1 MINET
6 QYSKAM
12 KNNPSLV
19 EQGPQG
25 NWSRAARQV
34 IAAGALLL
42 SMSSAIAQTA
52 VSTLAGSSPAIQSG
66 NVDATGTAARFN
78 ALSSVAVDAAGNIY
92 IADAGN
98 HKIRKVTPAGVV
110 TTLAGSGAQGNA
122 NGNGAAATFN
132 TPSGVATDN
141 TFVYVADT
149 GNHAIR
155 KIEIANLQAVTTLA
169 GSTASPGVF
178 GTTNDTGALAR
189 FWNPSGLAVSGTDL
203 YVADTSNHTIRKVTA
218 AGVVTTFAGTAGTTG
233 SADLVGVL
241 ATFQNPS
248 AIAAEGTT
256 NLYVA
261 DRTNHII
268 RKIVIGTA
276 AVTTLAGT
284 GNGTGG
290 STDSTGAAASFK
302 SPGGLVVSGVN
313 LFVADTGNNI
323 IRQIVHATG
332 VVTTIAGTAGSIG
345 TTDAIGTAARFQ
357 GPTGIGVSTGGT
369 LYIADTNN
377 HTLRTGGAA
386 VAPIVSNPAAATV
399 AVGANPTFTVTTTG
413 NPTPTIQWER
423 QAANT
428 VGFAVIPTSATYTGV
443 GTATLTVTNVTLAM
457 SGDQFR
463 ASVTNGVGAA
473 VVSATPAALTVQLA
487 PVITSAAA
495 ANFSVNAAGTFTV
508 TASGSPTPTF
518 SVLAGTFPPWATLN
532 TTTGVIS
539 GTPTNNTGSPFNFTI
554 RASNTVNP
562 VSDQAFVLTVQN
574 GAVIGTPPASTAV
587 ALGANAQFTV
597 VASGTPATFTY
608 QWYRSAGGT
617 GGFLAMTDVAGVYTG
632 STTATLTVSGTTLAM
647 NADQFRVDVSNGIGA
662 TANSV
667 AATLTVQQAPVIT
680 SLNST
685 IFALN
690 VAGSFS
696 FQATGSP
703 TPTFSVPA
711 GTFPPWATLNA
722 TTGALTG
729 APTNDTGSPF
739 SFTVRATS
747 AGVAAVSDQAFTL
760 SVTPTGASP
769 GFTTQ
774 PASVSASIGD
784 PVVFTVVATGSPA
797 PTYQWQRQ
805 PAAGG
810 GFTNITEGGGY
821 TGVTTATLTI
831 AAATTGMSGD
841 QFQCVA
847 SNTVNTLTSATSNIA
862 TLTVSTGTIITTVA
876 GTVGVIAT
884 VNGTG
889 TAAQFTNPS
898 AIASDSAGN
907 LYVADPTAHVI
918 RKITTAGVVTTFAGT
933 VGAPGSADGAADVA
947 RFNGPSGVAVD
958 GSGNVFVA
966 DTNNHTIRGISASG
980 TVQTLAGTA
989 GSIGSVDGLGAAAR
1003 FNYPFGVAVDSA
1015 GTAYVSDTFN
1025 HLIRRITQNG
1035 TVSTM
1040 GGAVGV
1046 KGSIDGGLTVSRF
1059 NNPTG
1064 IAVDSTGN
1072 VYVADSTNAT
1082 IRKISTGNVTSTYA
1096 GTAGSFGSAN
1106 GAALTVARFNQP
1118 NGVAVDSTGVVYV
1131 ADTFSHTIRRITVA
1145 GDVSTLAGLAGSSGS
1160 VDGTGAAARFN
1171 QPNGIAVDGAANL
1184 YIADSQNRTI
1194 RRSGATTAPTI
1205 TTQPVNVALAPG
1217 GNVTFT
1223 VAASG
1228 SPAPTV
1234 FQWQR
1239 QPAGTT
1245 GFVNITNDATYGG
1258 ATTATL
1264 TVTAITAAMHNDQ
1277 FRAVVTNYITPDG
1290 TSNAATLSTV
1300 IAAPVFTSVAAAQ
1313 FRATE
1318 AGTFTVAA
1326 TGNPAPTF
1334 TATGLPAWLTL
1345 NATTGVLSGTAP
1357 DTTGSPLSLTI
1368 TATNGT
1374 PVSQTFALTVAP
1386 FIVAPIFTS
1395 GASAQF
1401 NATEVGSFTV
1411 TATGAPAP
1419 TFAATGLPAWL
1430 TLNATTGV
1438 LSGTAP
1444 DAAGSPLA
1452 LTITAS
1458 NGLSATQSFALSI
1471 RVKPVFTTAANATFN
1486 ALQAGTFTVAATG
1499 APAPTFTATGLPAWL
1514 TLNATTGV
1522 LSGTAPDSVGSPLA
1536 LTLNANNGL
1545 STTQSFALTIISAPT
1560 ISASPIGGTIARGQT
1575 GNFSVTAAGTGP
1587 FSYQWRKDGA
1597 AISGAT
1603 SSTLVVAGAQSVAAG
1618 SYSVTVT
1625 NSAGSV
1631 TSAAAV
1637 LNVNTPA
1644 FFITQPRSQTA
1655 LAGAAVTFSVEAG
1668 GSPAPT
1674 YQWRLNG
1681 SSLPGAN
1688 SSTLTLFNV
1697 QANNSANYDV
1707 LISNG
1712 VGGGLSSL
1720 ATLNV
1725 VASASAPVITAS
1737 PAPRT
1742 VVVGGSTTLSVSA
1755 SAAPAPTYQW
1765 RKSGVAIS
1773 GATGATLQL
1782 ANLQLSDSVN
1792 YDVVVTNSAGS
1803 ATSSSAAVTVVRR
1816 SFAGTYF
1823 GSFGGSLGNYAI
1835 YLRGDNSGVF
1845 LGYLPGN
1852 STGLRNTEF
1861 SVTDL
1866 GAFQLTQGAVS
1877 MSGTIATD
1885 GSITGLVGGVSGA
1898 ALSGAR
1904 SPDTGLAQSAA
1915 GAYQAA
1921 AANTSSSVYGIV
1933 SASGQA
1939 FVLVQTSTTSDGGQ
1953 SSLDGDNRIT
1963 ITTARQSII
1972 ATIAPDTSGL
1982 TVVVTSGS
1990 TATTFTGASEA
2001 VLATQRL
2008 ANISTRARVGTGDSV
2023 TIAGFVI
2030 SGQES
2035 KPVLIR
2041 AIGPTLRGL
2050 GIATA
2055 LAAPKL
2061 ELYRSGTSTP
2071 IASNTGWSTG
2081 GNLSAIIAATNQAGA
2096 FALGATSADSVI
2108 FATLAPGAYT
2118 AVISSANGTPGVAL
2132 AEVYDLSAPAVGQK
2146 LFNISTRANTGSG
2159 DSTLIAGIVVS
2170 GSVPK
2175 RVLIRGV
2182 GPTLASLGVVGA
2194 LAQPQ
2199 LTVIKDGVTVAAN
2212 SNWSTSPDAAAIAA
2226 VSAQVGAFAL
2236 GATSADAAMIV
2247 SLAPGNYSAQV
2258 SGANGTSGIAIIE
2271 IYELP

>member
-1 MINET
+1 MFNEIES
-6 QYSKAM
+6 SKTM
-12 KNNPSLV
+12 KKNPSLV
-19 EQGPQG
+19 LPGAQG

-34 IAAGALLL
+34 LAAGALLL
-42 SMSSAIAQTA
+42 SLGSAIAQTA
-52 VSTLAGSSPAIQSG
+52 ISTLAGSSPAIAFG
-66 NVDATGTAARFN
+66 NVEGSGTAARFN
-78 ALSSVAVDAAGNIY
+78 ALASVAVDSAGNIY
-92 IADAGN
+92 VADAGN
-98 HKIRKVTPAGVV
+98 NKIRKVTPEGVV
-110 TTLAGSGAQGNA
+110 TTLAGSGAAGNA
-122 NGNGAAATFN
+122 NGNGAAATFSA
-132 TPSGVATDN
+132 PSGVATDN

-155 KIEIANLQAVTTLA
+155 KIQIANPQAVTTLA
-169 GSTASPGVF
+169 GSTASPAVF

-261 DRTNHII
+261 DRNNNII

-284 GNGTGG
+284 ANGTGG

-302 SPGGLVVSGVN
+302 LPGGLVVSGAN
-313 LFVADTGNNI
+313 LFVADTGNNT
-323 IRQIVHATG
+323 IRQITLTGTVG
-332 VVTTIAGTAGSIG
+332 VVTTIAGSAGAIG

-377 HTLRTGGAA
+377 HTLRTGAA
-386 VAPIVSNPAAATV
+386 AAAPTVTNPAAATV

-428 VGFAVIPTSATYTGV
+428 TGFAPISASATYTGV
-443 GTATLTVTNVTLAM
+443 GTATLTVTNATLAM
-457 SGDQFR
+457 TGDQFR

-473 VVSATPAALTVQLA
+473 VVSAIPATLTVQLA
-487 PVITSAAA
+487 PTISSAAA
-495 ANFSVNAAGTFTV
+495 ANFSVNTAGTFTV
-508 TASGSPTPTF
+508 TATGSPAPTF
-518 SVLAGTFPPWATLN
+518 TVPAGTFPSWASLN
-532 TTTGVIS
+532 GTTGVIS
-539 GTPTNNTGSPFNFTI
+539 GTPTNNTGSPFSFTL
-554 RASNTVNP
+554 RASNGVTP

-574 GAVIGTPPASTAV
+574 GAVIGTPPANTAV
-587 ALGANAQFTV
+587 ALGAVAQFGV

-608 QWYRSAGGT
+608 QWYRSAGGV
-617 GGFLAMTDVAGVYTG
+617 GGFLAMTDVAGVYSG
-632 STTATLTVSGTTLAM
+632 STTATLTISSTTLAM
-647 NADQFRVDVSNGIGA
+647 SGDQFRVDVSNGVGV
-662 TANSV
+662 TASSV
-667 AATLTVQQAPVIT
+667 SATLTVQQAPVIT

-690 VAGSFS
+690 VGGSFS

-703 TPTFSVPA
+703 APTFSVIA
-711 GTFPPWATLNA
+711 GTFPSWASLNA

-805 PAAGG
+805 TAAGG
-810 GFTNITEGGGY
+810 GFTNITDGGAYAGA
-821 TGVTTATLTI
+821 TTATLTI
-831 AAATTGMSGD
+831 ANATTGMSGD
-841 QFQCVA
+841 QFQCLA
-847 SNTVNTLTSATSNIA
+847 TNTVNTSTTATSTVA

-884 VNGTG
+884 LNGTG
-889 TAAQFTNPS
+889 TAAQFTNPG

-918 RKITTAGVVTTFAGT
+918 RKITTAGVVTTFAG
-933 VGAPGSADGAADVA
+933 VVNAAGSIDGAADVA
-947 RFNGPSGVAVD
+947 RFNGPSSVAVD
-958 GSGNVFVA
+958 TLGNVYVA

-980 TVQTLAGTA
+980 IVQTLAGTA
-989 GSIGSVDGLGAAAR
+989 GSVGSIDGLGAAAR
-1003 FNYPFGVAVDSA
+1003 FNYPLGVAVDSL
-1015 GTAYVSDTFN
+1015 GTAYVSDTYN
-1025 HLIRRITQNG
+1025 HLIRRISQNG

-1040 GGAVGV
+1040 GGAAGV
-1046 KGSIDGGLTVSRF
+1046 RASADGPLGASRF
-1059 NNPTG
+1059 AFPTG

-1072 VYVADSTNAT
+1072 VYVADSNNAT

-1145 GDVSTLAGLAGSSGS
+1145 GEVTTLAGLAGSSGS
-1160 VDGTGAAARFN
+1160 TDGTGSGARFY
-1171 QPNGIAVDGAANL
+1171 QPNGIAVDAASNL

-1205 TTQPVNVALAPG
+1205 AAQPVNVAVAPG
-1217 GNVTFT
+1217 GSATFT
-1223 VAASG
+1223 VAATG
-1228 SPAPTV
+1228 SPTPTV

-1239 QPAGTT
+1239 QPAATT
-1245 GFVNITNDATYGG
+1245 GFVNITNDATYSG

-1264 TVTAITAAMHNDQ
+1264 TVSAITTAMHTDQ
-1277 FRAVVTNYITPDG
+1277 FRAVVTNFISPEA

-1300 IAAPVFTSVAAAQ
+1300 IAAPVFTSVATAQ

-1326 TGNPAPTF
+1326 TGNPAPTFSATGLPAWLTLNAATGVLSGTAPDTTGSPLAITITATNGTPVTQTFALTVVPFIVPPIFTSGATAQFNATQAATFTVTASGSPAPTF

-1357 DTTGSPLSLTI
+1357 NGS
-1368 TATNGT
+1368 
-1374 PVSQTFALTVAP
+1374 V
-1386 FIVAPIFTS
+1386 
-1395 GASAQF
+1395 
-1401 NATEVGSFTV
+1401 
-1411 TATGAPAP
+1411 
-1419 TFAATGLPAWL
+1419 
-1430 TLNATTGV
+1430 
-1438 LSGTAP
+1438 
-1444 DAAGSPLA
+1444 SPLA
-1452 LTITAS
+1452 LTITA
-1458 NGLSATQSFALSI
+1458 
-1471 RVKPVFTTAANATFN
+1471 
-1486 ALQAGTFTVAATG
+1486 
-1499 APAPTFTATGLPAWL
+1499 
-1514 TLNATTGV
+1514 
-1522 LSGTAPDSVGSPLA
+1522 
-1536 LTLNANNGL
+1536 NNGA
-1545 STTQSFALTIISAPT
+1545 SATQSFALTIISAPT
-1560 ISASPIGGTIARGQT
+1560 IAASPIGGTIARGQN

-1587 FSYQWRKDGA
+1587 FSYQWRKDGV

-1618 SYSVTVT
+1618 GYSVTVT
-1625 NSAGSV
+1625 NLVGSV

-1637 LNVNTPA
+1637 LNVNVPA
-1644 FFITQPRSQTA
+1644 FFVTQPRAQSA
-1655 LAGAAVTFSVEAG
+1655 LAGAAVTFAVEAG
-1668 GSPAPT
+1668 GYPAPS

-1681 SSLPGAN
+1681 IAIAGAI
-1688 SSTLTLFNV
+1688 SSTLTLANV
-1697 QANNSANYDV
+1697 QANNSGNYDV

-1720 ATLNV
+1720 ASLSV
-1725 VASASAPVITAS
+1725 VTSASAPVITAS
-1737 PAPRT
+1737 PAART
-1742 VVVGGSTTLSVSA
+1742 VVLGGSTTLSVSA

-1782 ANLQLSDSVN
+1782 ANLQFADSVN

-1803 ATSSSAAVTVVRR
+1803 ATSSLAAVTVVRR

-1823 GSFGGSLGNYAI
+1823 GSFGGVLGNYSI
-1835 YLRGDNSGVF
+1835 YLRGDNTGVF

-1852 STGLRNTEF
+1852 STGLRNTGF

-1866 GAFQLTQGAVS
+1866 GTFQLTQGAVS
-1877 MSGTIATD
+1877 VSGTIAED
-1885 GSITGLVGGVSGA
+1885 GSITGLVSGVSGA
-1898 ALSGAR
+1898 VLSGTR
-1904 SPDTGLAQSAA
+1904 SPDTGLLQSAA

-1921 AANTSSSVYGIV
+1921 AANTSSAVYGIV

-1939 FVLVQTSTTSDGGQ
+1939 FVLVQTSTTSDGG
-1953 SSLDGDNRIT
+1953 SGSLDGNNRIT
-1963 ITTARQSII
+1963 ITTARQSIV

-1982 TVVVTSGS
+1982 TVVVGSGS
-1990 TATTFTGASEA
+1990 TATTFTGATEA
-2001 VLATQRL
+2001 VLGAQRL

-2041 AIGPTLRGL
+2041 AIGPTLGSL
-2050 GIATA
+2050 GITTA

-2061 ELYRSGTSTP
+2061 ELYRSERNGASTL

-2081 GNLSAIIAATNQAGA
+2081 GNLSAIIAATEKAGA
-2096 FALGATSADSVI
+2096 YALGATSADSVI
-2108 FATLAPGAYT
+2108 FTTLAPGAYT
-2118 AVISSANGTPGVAL
+2118 AVISTANNTPGVAL

-2170 GSVPK
+2170 GTVPK

-2182 GPTLASLGVVGA
+2182 GPTLTALGVQGA
-2194 LAQPQ
+2194 LAQAQ
-2199 LTVIKDGVTVAAN
+2199 LTLINKDGVTVATN
-2212 SNWSTSPDAAAIAA
+2212 SSWSTSPDAAAIAA

-2236 GATSADAAMIV
+2236 GAASADAAMIL
-2247 SLAPGNYSAQV
+2247 SLAPGSYSAQV
-2258 SGANGTSGIAIIE
+2258 VGANGTSGIAIIE

>member
-1 MINET
+1 MFNEIES
-6 QYSKAM
+6 SKTM
-12 KNNPSLV
+12 KKNPSLV
-19 EQGPQG
+19 PPGAQG
-25 NWSRAARQV
+25 NWSRAARHV
-34 IAAGALLL
+34 LAAGALLL
-42 SMSSAIAQTA
+42 SLGSAIAQTA
-52 VSTLAGSSPAIQSG
+52 ISTLAGSSPAIASG
-66 NVDATGTAARFN
+66 NADGTGTAARFK
-78 ALSSVAVDAAGNIY
+78 APAGVAVDAAGNIY
-92 IADAGN
+92 VADTAN
-98 HKIRKVTPAGVV
+98 HNIRKVTPGGVVTLLAGSNAEPGVLGLANGVGSAASFQFPQSVATDGVNVYVADTYNHVIRKIVIASGTV
-110 TTLAGSGAQGNA
+110 TTLAGTMSSFGTATGALGV
-122 NGNGAAATFN
+122 GKFN
-132 TPSGVATDN
+132 NPSGVA
-141 TFVYVADT
+141 VV
-149 GNHAIR
+149 
-155 KIEIANLQAVTTLA
+155 
-169 GSTASPGVF
+169 
-178 GTTNDTGALAR
+178 GA
-189 FWNPSGLAVSGTDL
+189 DL
-203 YVADTSNHTIRKVTA
+203 YVADTSNHAIRKVVIAT
-218 AGVVTTFAGTAGTTG
+218 GVISDFAGTPAPGTNGFADGTG
-233 SADLVGVL
+233 VA
-241 ATFQNPS
+241 ATFKNPG
-248 AIAAEGTT
+248 AIAADGTT
-256 NLYVA
+256 TLYVA
-261 DRTNHII
+261 DTANHTI

-276 AVTTLAGT
+276 AVSTLAGT
-284 GNGTGG
+284 GNGAGG

-302 SPGGLVVSGVN
+302 SPGGLVVSGAN

-332 VVTTIAGTAGSIG
+332 AVTTIAGSAGAIG
-345 TTDAIGTAARFQ
+345 TTDAIGTSARFQ

-377 HTLRTGGAA
+377 HTLRTGAA
-386 VAPIVSNPAAATV
+386 AAAPTVTNPAAATV

-413 NPTPTIQWER
+413 NPTPTIRWER
-423 QAANT
+423 QAVNT
-428 VGFAVIPTSATYTGV
+428 TEFAAISAASATYTGV
-443 GTATLTVTNVTLAM
+443 GTATLTVTNATLAM

-463 ASVTNGVGAA
+463 ALVTNGVGGTSINGIATA
-473 VVSATPAALTVQLA
+473 VVSAIPAALTVQLA
-487 PVITSAAA
+487 PTISSAAA
-495 ANFSVNAAGTFTV
+495 ANFSVNTAGTFTV
-508 TASGSPTPTF
+508 TATGSPAPTF
-518 SVLAGTFPPWATLN
+518 SVLAGSFPSWATLSA
-532 TTTGVIS
+532 GVIS
-539 GTPTNNTGSPFNFTI
+539 GTPTNNTGSPFNFTL
-554 RASNTVNP
+554 RASNGVTP

-574 GAVIGTPPASTAV
+574 GAVIGTPPANTAV
-587 ALGANAQFTV
+587 ALGAVAQFAV

-608 QWYRSAGGT
+608 QWYRSAGGV
-617 GGFLAMTDVAGVYTG
+617 GEFRALPREEIGVISPYSG
-632 STTATLTVSGTTLAM
+632 STTATLTISSTTLAM
-647 NADQFRVDVSNGIGA
+647 SGDQFRVDVSNGVGV
-662 TANSV
+662 TASSV
-667 AATLTVQQAPVIT
+667 SATLTVQQAPVIT

-690 VAGSFS
+690 VAGNFS

-703 TPTFSVPA
+703 APTFSVTA
-711 GTFPPWATLNA
+711 GTFPSWASLNA

-774 PASVSASIGD
+774 PASVSASIGQS
-784 PVVFTVVATGSPA
+784 VVFTVVATGSPA

-805 PAAGG
+805 TAAGG
-810 GFTNITEGGGY
+810 GFTNITDGGAYAGA
-821 TGVTTATLTI
+821 TTATLTI
-831 AAATTGMSGD
+831 ANATTGMSGD
-841 QFQCVA
+841 QFQCLA
-847 SNTVNTLTSATSNIA
+847 TNTVNTSTTATSTVA

-884 VNGTG
+884 LNGTG
-889 TAAQFTNPS
+889 TAAQFTNPG

-918 RKITTAGVVTTFAGT
+918 RKITTAGVVTTFAGA
-933 VGAPGSADGAADVA
+933 VNSAGSADGAADVA
-947 RFNGPSGVAVD
+947 RFNGPSSVAVD
-958 GSGNVFVA
+958 TLGNVYVA

-980 TVQTLAGTA
+980 IVQTLAGTA
-989 GSIGSVDGLGAAAR
+989 GSIGSIDGLGAAAR
-1003 FNYPFGVAVDSA
+1003 FNYPLGVAVDTQ
-1015 GTAYVSDTFN
+1015 GTAYVSDTYN
-1025 HLIRRITQNG
+1025 HLIRRISQNG
-1035 TVSTM
+1035 TVSTT
-1040 GGAVGV
+1040 GGAAGV
-1046 KGSIDGGLTVSRF
+1046 RASADGPLGASRF
-1059 NNPTG
+1059 AFPTG

-1072 VYVADSTNAT
+1072 VYVADSNNAT
-1082 IRKISTGNVTSTYA
+1082 IRKVSTGNVTSTYA

-1145 GDVSTLAGLAGSSGS
+1145 GEVTTLAGLAGSSGS
-1160 VDGTGAAARFN
+1160 TDGTGAGARFY
-1171 QPNGIAVDGAANL
+1171 QPNGIAVDGASNL

-1205 TTQPVNVALAPG
+1205 TTQPVSVAVAPG
-1217 GNVTFT
+1217 GNTTFT
-1223 VAASG
+1223 VAATG
-1228 SPAPTV
+1228 SPTPTV

-1239 QPAGTT
+1239 QPAATT

-1264 TVTAITAAMHNDQ
+1264 TVTAITTAMHTDQ

-1300 IAAPVFTSVAAAQ
+1300 IAAPVFTSVATAQ

-1357 DTTGSPLSLTI
+1357 DTTGSPVAITI

-1374 PVSQTFALTVAP
+1374 PVTQTFALTVVP
-1386 FIVAPIFTS
+1386 FIVPPIFTS
-1395 GASAQF
+1395 GATAQF
-1401 NATEVGSFTV
+1401 NATQAASFTV
-1411 TATGAPAP
+1411 TA
-1419 TFAATGLPAWL
+1419 
-1430 TLNATTGV
+1430 
-1438 LSGTAP
+1438 SG
-1444 DAAGSPLA
+1444 S
-1452 LTITAS
+1452 
-1458 NGLSATQSFALSI
+1458 
-1471 RVKPVFTTAANATFN
+1471 
-1486 ALQAGTFTVAATG
+1486 
-1499 APAPTFTATGLPAWL
+1499 PAPTFTATGLPAWL
-1514 TLNATTGV
+1514 TLNATSGV
-1522 LSGTAPDSVGSPLA
+1522 LSGTAPDGSASPLA
-1536 LTLNANNGL
+1536 LTITANNGV
-1545 STTQSFALTIISAPT
+1545 SATQSFALTILSSPT

-1587 FSYQWRKDGA
+1587 FSYQWRKDGV

-1618 SYSVTVT
+1618 GYSVTVT
-1625 NSAGSV
+1625 NLVGSV

-1637 LNVNTPA
+1637 LNVNAPA
-1644 FFITQPRSQTA
+1644 FFVTQPRAQSA
-1655 LAGAAVTFSVEAG
+1655 LAGSAVTFAVETG
-1668 GSPAPT
+1668 GYPAPS

-1681 SSLPGAN
+1681 IAIAGAI
-1688 SSTLTLFNV
+1688 SSTLTLANV
-1697 QANNSANYDV
+1697 QANNSGNYDV

-1720 ATLNV
+1720 ASLAV

-1737 PAPRT
+1737 PAART

-1782 ANLQLSDSVN
+1782 ANLQFADSVN

-1803 ATSSSAAVTVVRR
+1803 ATSSLTAVTVVRR

-1823 GSFGGSLGNYAI
+1823 GSLGGALGNYAI
-1835 YLRGDNSGVF
+1835 YLRGDNTGVF
-1845 LGYLPGN
+1845 LGYLPGS
-1852 STGLRNTEF
+1852 STGLRNTGF

-1866 GAFQLTQGAVS
+1866 GTFQLTQGAVS
-1877 MSGTIATD
+1877 VSGTIAED
-1885 GSITGLVGGVSGA
+1885 GSITGLVSGVSGA
-1898 ALSGAR
+1898 VLSGTR
-1904 SPDTGLAQSAA
+1904 SPDAGLAQSAA

-1921 AANTSSSVYGIV
+1921 AANTSSAVYGIV

-1939 FVLVQTSTTSDGGQ
+1939 FVLVQTSTTSDGG
-1953 SSLDGDNRIT
+1953 SGSLDGNNRMS
-1963 ITTARQSII
+1963 ITTARQSIV

-1990 TATTFTGASEA
+1990 TVTTFTGASEA
-2001 VLATQRL
+2001 VLGAQRL

-2041 AIGPTLRGL
+2041 AIGPTLSSF

-2061 ELYRSGTSTP
+2061 ELFRSGTSAP

-2081 GNLSAIIAATNQAGA
+2081 GNLSAIIAATEKAGA
-2096 FALGATSADSVI
+2096 YALGATSADSVI
-2108 FATLAPGAYT
+2108 FMTLAPGAYT
-2118 AVISSANGTPGVAL
+2118 AVISTANNTPGVAL

-2170 GSVPK
+2170 GTVPK

-2182 GPTLASLGVVGA
+2182 GPTLTTLGVQGA
-2194 LAQPQ
+2194 LAQAQ
-2199 LTVIKDGVTVAAN
+2199 LTLVKDGVTVATN
-2212 SNWSTSPDAAAIAA
+2212 SSWSTSPDAAAIAA

-2236 GATSADAAMIV
+2236 GAASADAAMIV
-2247 SLAPGNYSAQV
+2247 SLAPGSYSAQV
-2258 SGANGTSGIAIIE
+2258 VGANGTSGIAIIE

>member
-1 MINET
+1 MFNEIES
-6 QYSKAM
+6 SKTM
-12 KNNPSLV
+12 KKNPSLV
-19 EQGPQG
+19 LPGAQG

-34 IAAGALLL
+34 LAAGALLL
-42 SMSSAIAQTA
+42 SLGSAIAQTA
-52 VSTLAGSSPAIQSG
+52 ISTLAGSSPAIAFG
-66 NVDATGTAARFN
+66 NVEGSGTAARFN
-78 ALSSVAVDAAGNIY
+78 ALASVAVDSAGNIY
-92 IADAGN
+92 VADAGN
-98 HKIRKVTPAGVV
+98 NKIRKVTPEGVV
-110 TTLAGSGAQGNA
+110 TTLAGSGAAGNA
-122 NGNGAAATFN
+122 NGNGAAATFSA
-132 TPSGVATDN
+132 PSGVATDN

-155 KIEIANLQAVTTLA
+155 KIQIANPQAVTTLA
-169 GSTASPGVF
+169 GSTASPAVF

-261 DRTNHII
+261 DRNNNII

-284 GNGTGG
+284 ANGTGG

-302 SPGGLVVSGVN
+302 LPGGLVVSGAN
-313 LFVADTGNNI
+313 LFVADTGNNT
-323 IRQIVHATG
+323 IRQITLSGTVG
-332 VVTTIAGTAGSIG
+332 VVTTIAGTAGQGVNADGIG
-345 TTDAIGTAARFQ
+345 AAARFQ

-377 HTLRTGGAA
+377 HTLRTGAA
-386 VAPIVSNPAAATV
+386 AAAPTVTNPAAATV

-428 VGFAVIPTSATYTGV
+428 TGFAPISASATYTGV
-443 GTATLTVTNVTLAM
+443 GTATLTVTNATLAM
-457 SGDQFR
+457 TGDQFR

-473 VVSATPAALTVQLA
+473 VVSAIPATLTVQLA
-487 PVITSAAA
+487 PTISSAAA
-495 ANFSVNAAGTFTV
+495 ANFSVNTAGTFTV
-508 TASGSPTPTF
+508 TATGSPAPTF
-518 SVLAGTFPPWATLN
+518 TVPAGTFPSWASLN
-532 TTTGVIS
+532 GTTGVIS
-539 GTPTNNTGSPFNFTI
+539 GTPTNNTGSPFSFTL
-554 RASNTVNP
+554 RASNGVTP

-574 GAVIGTPPASTAV
+574 GAVIGTPPANTAV
-587 ALGANAQFTV
+587 ALGAVAQFGV

-608 QWYRSAGGT
+608 QWYRSAGGV
-617 GGFLAMTDVAGVYTG
+617 GGFLAMTDVAGVYSG
-632 STTATLTVSGTTLAM
+632 STTATLTISSTTLAM
-647 NADQFRVDVSNGIGA
+647 SGDQFRVDVSNGVGV
-662 TANSV
+662 TASSV
-667 AATLTVQQAPVIT
+667 SATLTVQQAPVIT

-690 VAGSFS
+690 VGGSFS

-703 TPTFSVPA
+703 APTFSVIA
-711 GTFPPWATLNA
+711 GTFPSWASLNA

-805 PAAGG
+805 TAAGG
-810 GFTNITEGGGY
+810 GFTNITDGGAYAGA
-821 TGVTTATLTI
+821 TTATLTI
-831 AAATTGMSGD
+831 ANATTGMSGD
-841 QFQCVA
+841 QFQCLA
-847 SNTVNTLTSATSNIA
+847 TNTVNTSTTATSTVA

-884 VNGTG
+884 LNGTG
-889 TAAQFTNPS
+889 TAAQFTNPG

-918 RKITTAGVVTTFAGT
+918 RKITTAGVVTTFAG
-933 VGAPGSADGAADVA
+933 VVNAAGSIDGAADVA
-947 RFNGPSGVAVD
+947 RFNGPSSVAVD
-958 GSGNVFVA
+958 TLGNVYVA

-980 TVQTLAGTA
+980 IVQTLAGTA
-989 GSIGSVDGLGAAAR
+989 GSVGSIDGLGAAAR
-1003 FNYPFGVAVDSA
+1003 FNYPLGVAVDSL
-1015 GTAYVSDTFN
+1015 GTAYVSDTYN
-1025 HLIRRITQNG
+1025 HLIRRISQNG

-1040 GGAVGV
+1040 GGAAGV
-1046 KGSIDGGLTVSRF
+1046 RASADGPLGASRF
-1059 NNPTG
+1059 AFPTG

-1072 VYVADSTNAT
+1072 VYVADSNNAT

-1145 GDVSTLAGLAGSSGS
+1145 GEVTTLAGLAGSSGS
-1160 VDGTGAAARFN
+1160 TDGTGSGARFY
-1171 QPNGIAVDGAANL
+1171 QPNGIAVDAASNL

-1205 TTQPVNVALAPG
+1205 AAQPVNVAVAPG
-1217 GNVTFT
+1217 GSATFT
-1223 VAASG
+1223 VAATG
-1228 SPAPTV
+1228 SPTPTV

-1239 QPAGTT
+1239 QPAATT
-1245 GFVNITNDATYGG
+1245 GFVNITNDATYSG

-1264 TVTAITAAMHNDQ
+1264 TVSAITTAMHTDQ
-1277 FRAVVTNYITPDG
+1277 FRAVVTNFISPEA

-1300 IAAPVFTSVAAAQ
+1300 IAAPVFTSVATAQ

-1326 TGNPAPTF
+1326 TGNPAPTFSATGLPAWLTLNAATGVLSGTAPDTTGSPLAITITATNGTPVTQTFALTVVPFIVPPIFTSGATAQFNATQAATFTVTASGSPAPTF

-1357 DTTGSPLSLTI
+1357 NGS
-1368 TATNGT
+1368 
-1374 PVSQTFALTVAP
+1374 V
-1386 FIVAPIFTS
+1386 
-1395 GASAQF
+1395 
-1401 NATEVGSFTV
+1401 
-1411 TATGAPAP
+1411 
-1419 TFAATGLPAWL
+1419 
-1430 TLNATTGV
+1430 
-1438 LSGTAP
+1438 
-1444 DAAGSPLA
+1444 SPLA
-1452 LTITAS
+1452 LTITA
-1458 NGLSATQSFALSI
+1458 
-1471 RVKPVFTTAANATFN
+1471 
-1486 ALQAGTFTVAATG
+1486 
-1499 APAPTFTATGLPAWL
+1499 
-1514 TLNATTGV
+1514 
-1522 LSGTAPDSVGSPLA
+1522 
-1536 LTLNANNGL
+1536 NNGA
-1545 STTQSFALTIISAPT
+1545 SATQSFALTIISAPT
-1560 ISASPIGGTIARGQT
+1560 IAASPIGGTIARGQN

-1587 FSYQWRKDGA
+1587 FSYQWRKDGV

-1618 SYSVTVT
+1618 GYSVTVT
-1625 NSAGSV
+1625 NLVGSV

-1637 LNVNTPA
+1637 LNVNVPA
-1644 FFITQPRSQTA
+1644 FFVTQPRAQSA
-1655 LAGAAVTFSVEAG
+1655 LAGAAVTFAVEAG
-1668 GSPAPT
+1668 GYPAPS

-1681 SSLPGAN
+1681 IAIAGAI
-1688 SSTLTLFNV
+1688 SSTLTLANV
-1697 QANNSANYDV
+1697 QANNSGNYDV

-1720 ATLNV
+1720 ASLSV
-1725 VASASAPVITAS
+1725 VTSASAPVITAS
-1737 PAPRT
+1737 PAART
-1742 VVVGGSTTLSVSA
+1742 VVLGGSTTLSVSA

-1782 ANLQLSDSVN
+1782 ANLQFADSVN

-1803 ATSSSAAVTVVRR
+1803 ATSSLAAVTVVRR

-1823 GSFGGSLGNYAI
+1823 GSFGGVLGNYSI
-1835 YLRGDNSGVF
+1835 YLRGDNTGVF

-1852 STGLRNTEF
+1852 STGLRNTGF

-1866 GAFQLTQGAVS
+1866 GTFQLTQGAVS
-1877 MSGTIATD
+1877 VSGTIAED
-1885 GSITGLVGGVSGA
+1885 GSITGLVSGVSGA
-1898 ALSGAR
+1898 VLSGTR
-1904 SPDTGLAQSAA
+1904 SPDTGLLQSAA

-1921 AANTSSSVYGIV
+1921 AANTSSAVYGIV

-1939 FVLVQTSTTSDGGQ
+1939 FVLVQTSTTSDGG
-1953 SSLDGDNRIT
+1953 SGSLDGNNRIT
-1963 ITTARQSII
+1963 ITTARQSIV

-1982 TVVVTSGS
+1982 TVVVGSGS
-1990 TATTFTGASEA
+1990 TATTFTGATEA
-2001 VLATQRL
+2001 VLGAQRL

-2041 AIGPTLRGL
+2041 AIGPTLGSL
-2050 GIATA
+2050 GITTA

-2061 ELYRSGTSTP
+2061 ELYRSERNGASTL

-2081 GNLSAIIAATNQAGA
+2081 GNLSAIIAATEKAGA
-2096 FALGATSADSVI
+2096 YALGATSADSVI
-2108 FATLAPGAYT
+2108 FTTLAPGAYT
-2118 AVISSANGTPGVAL
+2118 AVISTANNTPGVAL

-2170 GSVPK
+2170 GTVPK

-2182 GPTLASLGVVGA
+2182 GPTLTALGVQGA
-2194 LAQPQ
+2194 LAQAQ
-2199 LTVIKDGVTVAAN
+2199 LTLINKDGVTVATN
-2212 SNWSTSPDAAAIAA
+2212 SSWSTSPDAAAIAA

-2236 GATSADAAMIV
+2236 GAASADAAMIL
-2247 SLAPGNYSAQV
+2247 SLAPGSYSAQV
-2258 SGANGTSGIAIIE
+2258 VGANGTSGIAIIE

>member
-1 MINET
+1 VINEIES
-6 QYSKAM
+6 SKTM
-12 KNNPSLV
+12 KKNPSLV
-19 EQGPQG
+19 QLGVQG

-42 SMSSAIAQTA
+42 SLGPAIAQTA
-52 VSTLAGSSPAIQSG
+52 ISTLAGSSPAIASG
-66 NVDATGTAARFN
+66 NVNATGTAARFN
-78 ALSSVAVDAAGNIY
+78 ALASVAVDSTGNIY
-92 IADAGN
+92 VADAN
-98 HKIRKVTPAGVV
+98 
-110 TTLAGSGAQGNA
+110 
-122 NGNGAAATFN
+122 
-132 TPSGVATDN
+132 
-141 TFVYVADT
+141 
-149 GNHAIR
+149 
-155 KIEIANLQAVTTLA
+155 
-169 GSTASPGVF
+169 
-178 GTTNDTGALAR
+178 
-189 FWNPSGLAVSGTDL
+189 
-203 YVADTSNHTIRKVTA
+203 NHTIRKVTA
-218 AGVVTTFAGTAGTTG
+218 AGVVTTLAGSGVAGAANGTGAAASFRFPQGVATDGTNVYVADTYNHAIRQIVISTGAVTTLAGTVGTSGLANGTGVAATFNNPLGLAVSGLDLYVVDTGNHSIRKIVISSGVVTTFAGTAGTNG
-233 SADLVGVL
+233 FADGTGVL
-241 ATFQNPS
+241 ATFKNPG

-261 DRTNHII
+261 DTANHTI

-276 AVTTLAGT
+276 VVTTLAGT
-284 GNGTGG
+284 GNGSGG

-302 SPGGLVVSGVN
+302 LPGGLVVSGAN
-313 LFVADTGNNI
+313 LFVADTGNNTL
-323 IRQIVHATG
+323 RQIVLGTG
-332 VVTTIAGTAGSIG
+332 VVTTIAGSAGAIG
-345 TTDAIGTAARFQ
+345 TTDAIGTSARFQ

-377 HTLRTGGAA
+377 HTLRTGAA
-386 VAPIVSNPAAATV
+386 AAAPTVTNPAAATV

-428 VGFAVIPTSATYTGV
+428 TGFAAISASATYTGV
-443 GTATLTVTNVTLAM
+443 GTATLTVTNATLAM

-473 VVSATPAALTVQLA
+473 VVSAIPATLTVQLA
-487 PVITSAAA
+487 PTISSAAV
-495 ANFSVNAAGTFTV
+495 ANFSVNTAGTFTV
-508 TASGSPTPTF
+508 TATGSPAPTF
-518 SVLAGTFPPWATLN
+518 TVPAGTFPSWASLN
-532 TTTGVIS
+532 GTTGVIS
-539 GTPTNNTGSPFNFTI
+539 GTPTNNTGSPFSFTL
-554 RASNTVNP
+554 RASNGVTP

-574 GAVIGTPPASTAV
+574 GAVIGTPPANTAV
-587 ALGANAQFTV
+587 ALGAVATFGV

-608 QWYRSAGGT
+608 QWYRSAGGV
-617 GGFLAMTDVAGVYTG
+617 GGFLAMTDVAGVYSG
-632 STTATLTVSGTTLAM
+632 STTATLTISNTTLAM
-647 NADQFRVDVSNGIGA
+647 SGDQFRVDVSNGVGV
-662 TANSV
+662 TASSV
-667 AATLTVQQAPVIT
+667 GATLTVQQAPVIT

-690 VAGSFS
+690 VGGSFS

-703 TPTFSVPA
+703 APTFSVTA
-711 GTFPPWATLNA
+711 GTFPSWASLNA

-747 AGVAAVSDQAFTL
+747 AGVATVSDQAFTL

-805 PAAGG
+805 TSAGG
-810 GFTNITEGGGY
+810 GFTNITDGGAY
-821 TGVTTATLTI
+821 TGATTATLTI
-831 AAATTGMSGD
+831 ANATTGMSGD
-841 QFQCVA
+841 QFQCLA
-847 SNTVNTLTSATSNIA
+847 TNTVNTSTTATSTVA

-884 VNGTG
+884 LNGTG
-889 TAAQFTNPS
+889 TAAQFTNPG

-907 LYVADPTAHVI
+907 LYIADPTAHVI
-918 RKITTAGVVTTFAGT
+918 RKITTAGVVTTFAG
-933 VGAPGSADGAADVA
+933 VVNSAGSADGAADVA
-947 RFNGPSGVAVD
+947 RFNGPSSVAVD
-958 GSGNVFVA
+958 TLGNVYVA

-980 TVQTLAGTA
+980 IVQTLAGTA
-989 GSIGSVDGLGAAAR
+989 GSIGSIDGLGAAAR
-1003 FNYPFGVAVDSA
+1003 FNYPLGVAVDTT
-1015 GTAYVSDTFN
+1015 GTAYVSDTYN
-1025 HLIRRITQNG
+1025 HLIRRISQNG
-1035 TVSTM
+1035 TVSTT
-1040 GGAVGV
+1040 GGAAGV
-1046 KGSIDGGLTVSRF
+1046 RANADGPLGASRF
-1059 NNPTG
+1059 AFPTG

-1072 VYVADSTNAT
+1072 VYVADSNNAT

-1145 GDVSTLAGLAGSSGS
+1145 GEVTTLAGLAGSSGS
-1160 VDGTGAAARFN
+1160 TDGTGSGARFY
-1171 QPNGIAVDGAANL
+1171 QPNGIAVDGASNL

-1205 TTQPVNVALAPG
+1205 TTQPVSVAVAPG
-1217 GNVTFT
+1217 GSTTFT
-1223 VAASG
+1223 VAATG
-1228 SPAPTV
+1228 SPTPTV

-1264 TVTAITAAMHNDQ
+1264 TVTAITTAMHTDQ

-1300 IAAPVFTSVAAAQ
+1300 IAAPVFTSLATAQ

-1334 TATGLPAWLTL
+1334 TATGLPVWLTL

-1357 DTTGSPLSLTI
+1357 DTTGSPVAITI

-1374 PVSQTFALTVAP
+1374 PVTQTFALTVVP
-1386 FIVAPIFTS
+1386 FIFPPIFTS
-1395 GASAQF
+1395 GATAQF
-1401 NATEVGSFTV
+1401 NATQ
-1411 TATGAPAP
+1411 
-1419 TFAATGLPAWL
+1419 AA
-1430 TLNATTGV
+1430 
-1438 LSGTAP
+1438 
-1444 DAAGSPLA
+1444 
-1452 LTITAS
+1452 
-1458 NGLSATQSFALSI
+1458 
-1471 RVKPVFTTAANATFN
+1471 
-1486 ALQAGTFTVAATG
+1486 TFTVAASG
-1499 APAPTFTATGLPAWL
+1499 SPAPTFTATGLPAWL
-1514 TLNATTGV
+1514 TLNATSGV
-1522 LSGTAPDSVGSPLA
+1522 LSGTAPDGSASPLA
-1536 LTLNANNGL
+1536 LTLTASNGV
-1545 STTQSFALTIISAPT
+1545 STTQSFALTIISSPT

-1587 FSYQWRKDGA
+1587 FSYQWRKDGV

-1618 SYSVTVT
+1618 GYSVTVT
-1625 NSAGSV
+1625 NLVGSV

-1637 LNVNTPA
+1637 LNVNAPA
-1644 FFITQPRSQTA
+1644 FFVTQPRAQSA
-1655 LAGAAVTFSVEAG
+1655 LAGSAVTFAVETG
-1668 GSPAPT
+1668 GYPAPS

-1681 SSLPGAN
+1681 IAIAGAI
-1688 SSTLTLFNV
+1688 SSTLTLANV
-1697 QANNSANYDV
+1697 QANNSGNYDV

-1720 ATLNV
+1720 ASLAV

-1737 PAPRT
+1737 PAART

-1782 ANLQLSDSVN
+1782 ANLQFADSVN

-1803 ATSSSAAVTVVRR
+1803 ATSSLTAVTVVRR

-1823 GSFGGSLGNYAI
+1823 GSLGGALGNYAI
-1835 YLRGDNSGVF
+1835 YLRGDNTGVF
-1845 LGYLPGN
+1845 LGYLPGS
-1852 STGLRNTEF
+1852 STGLRNTGF

-1866 GAFQLTQGAVS
+1866 GTFQLTQGAVS
-1877 MSGTIATD
+1877 VSGTIAED
-1885 GSITGLVGGVSGA
+1885 GSITGLVSGVSGA
-1898 ALSGAR
+1898 VLSGTR
-1904 SPDTGLAQSAA
+1904 SPDAGLAQSAA

-1921 AANTSSSVYGIV
+1921 AANTSSAVYGIV

-1939 FVLVQTSTTSDGGQ
+1939 FVLVQTSTTSDGG
-1953 SSLDGDNRIT
+1953 SGSLDGNNRMS
-1963 ITTARQSII
+1963 ITTARQSIV

-2001 VLATQRL
+2001 VLGAQRL

-2041 AIGPTLRGL
+2041 AIGPTLSSF

-2061 ELYRSGTSTP
+2061 ELFRSGTSAP

-2081 GNLSAIIAATNQAGA
+2081 GNLSAIIAATEKAGA
-2096 FALGATSADSVI
+2096 YALGANSADSVI
-2108 FATLAPGAYT
+2108 FMTLAPGAYT
-2118 AVISSANGTPGVAL
+2118 AVISTANNTPGVAL

-2170 GSVPK
+2170 GTVPK

-2182 GPTLASLGVVGA
+2182 GPTLTTLGVQGA
-2194 LAQPQ
+2194 LAQAQ
-2199 LTVIKDGVTVAAN
+2199 LTLINKDGVTVATN
-2212 SNWSTSPDAAAIAA
+2212 SSWSTSPDAAAIAA

-2236 GATSADAAMIV
+2236 GAASADGAMIV
-2247 SLAPGNYSAQV
+2247 SLAPGSYSAQV
-2258 SGANGTSGIAIIE
+2258 VGANGTSGIAIIE

>member
-1 MINET
+1 MFNEIES
-6 QYSKAM
+6 SKTM
-12 KNNPSLV
+12 KKNPSLV
-19 EQGPQG
+19 LPGAQG
-25 NWSRAARQV
+25 NWSRAARHV
-34 IAAGALLL
+34 LAAGALLL
-42 SMSSAIAQTA
+42 SLGSAIAQTA
-52 VSTLAGSSPAIQSG
+52 VSTLAGSSPAIASG
-66 NVDATGTAARFN
+66 NVEGSGTAARFN
-78 ALSSVAVDAAGNIY
+78 ALASVAVDSAGNIY
-92 IADAGN
+92 VADASN
-98 HKIRKVTPAGVV
+98 HTIRKVTAAGVV
-110 TTLAGSGAQGNA
+110 STLAGSGVAGSA
-122 NGNGAAATFN
+122 NGTGAAASFRF
-132 TPSGVATDN
+132 PQGVATDGTN
-141 TFVYVADT
+141 VYVADT
-149 GNHAIR
+149 YNHAIR
-155 KIEIANLQAVTTLA
+155 QIVISNGAVTTLA
-169 GSTASPGVF
+169 GTVGTSGLANGTGVAATFSSP
-178 GTTNDTGALAR
+178 L
-189 FWNPSGLAVSGTDL
+189 GLAVSGTDL
-203 YVADTSNHTIRKVTA
+203 YVADTGNHSIRKIVIGSGA
-218 AGVVTTFAGTAGTTG
+218 VTTFAGTAGTNGFADGTG
-233 SADLVGVL
+233 VA
-241 ATFQNPS
+241 ATFKNPG

-261 DRTNHII
+261 DTANHTI
-268 RKIVIGTA
+268 RKIVIAGGGV
-276 AVTTLAGT
+276 VTTLAGT
-284 GNGTGG
+284 GNGAGG

-302 SPGGLVVSGVN
+302 LPGGLVVSGAN
-313 LFVADTGNNI
+313 LFVADTGNNTL
-323 IRQIVHATG
+323 RQIVLATG
-332 VVTTIAGTAGSIG
+332 VVTTIAGSAGAIG
-345 TTDAIGTAARFQ
+345 TTDAIGTSARFQ

-377 HTLRTGGAA
+377 HTLRTGAA
-386 VAPIVSNPAAATV
+386 AAAPTVTNPAAASV

-428 VGFAVIPTSATYTGV
+428 TGFAAISASATYTGV
-443 GTATLTVTNVTLAM
+443 GTATLTVTNATLAM
-457 SGDQFR
+457 TGDQFR

-473 VVSATPAALTVQLA
+473 VVSAIPAALTVQLA
-487 PVITSAAA
+487 PTISSAAT
-495 ANFSVNAAGTFTV
+495 ANFSVNTAGTFTV
-508 TASGSPTPTF
+508 TATGSPAPTF
-518 SVLAGTFPPWATLN
+518 TVPAGTFPSWASLTA
-532 TTTGVIS
+532 TTGVIS
-539 GTPTNNTGSPFNFTI
+539 GTPTNNTGSPFSFTL
-554 RASNTVNP
+554 RASNGVTP

-574 GAVIGTPPASTAV
+574 GAVIGTPPANTAV
-587 ALGANAQFTV
+587 ALGAVAQFGV

-608 QWYRSAGGT
+608 QWYRSAGGV
-617 GGFLAMTDVAGVYTG
+617 GGFLAMTDVAGVYSG
-632 STTATLTVSGTTLAM
+632 STTATLTISSTTLAM
-647 NADQFRVDVSNGIGA
+647 SGDQFRVDVSNGVGV
-662 TANSV
+662 TASSV
-667 AATLTVQQAPVIT
+667 SATLTVQQAPVIT

-690 VAGSFS
+690 VAGNFS

-703 TPTFSVPA
+703 APTFSVTA
-711 GTFPPWATLNA
+711 GTFPSWASLNA

-805 PAAGG
+805 TAAGG
-810 GFTNITEGGGY
+810 GFTNITDGGAYAGA
-821 TGVTTATLTI
+821 TTATLTI
-831 AAATTGMSGD
+831 ANATTGMSGD
-841 QFQCVA
+841 QFQCLA
-847 SNTVNTLTSATSNIA
+847 TNTVNTSTTATSTVA

-884 VNGTG
+884 LNGTG
-889 TAAQFTNPS
+889 TAAQFTNPG

-918 RKITTAGVVTTFAGT
+918 RKITTAGVVTTFAGA
-933 VGAPGSADGAADVA
+933 VNSAGSADGAADVA
-947 RFNGPSGVAVD
+947 RFNGPSSVAVD
-958 GSGNVFVA
+958 TLGNVYVA

-980 TVQTLAGTA
+980 IVQTLAGTA
-989 GSIGSVDGLGAAAR
+989 GSIGSIDGLGAAAR
-1003 FNYPFGVAVDSA
+1003 FNYPLGVAVDTQ
-1015 GTAYVSDTFN
+1015 GTAYVSDTYN
-1025 HLIRRITQNG
+1025 HLIRRISQNG
-1035 TVSTM
+1035 TVSTT
-1040 GGAVGV
+1040 GGAAGV
-1046 KGSIDGGLTVSRF
+1046 RASADGPLGASRF
-1059 NNPTG
+1059 AFPTG

-1072 VYVADSTNAT
+1072 VYVADSNNAT
-1082 IRKISTGNVTSTYA
+1082 IRKVSTGNVTSTYA

-1145 GDVSTLAGLAGSSGS
+1145 GEVTTLAGLAGSSGS
-1160 VDGTGAAARFN
+1160 TDGTGSGARFY
-1171 QPNGIAVDGAANL
+1171 QPNGIAVDGASNL

-1205 TTQPVNVALAPG
+1205 TTQPVSVAVAPG
-1217 GNVTFT
+1217 GNTTFT
-1223 VAASG
+1223 VAATG
-1228 SPAPTV
+1228 SPTPTV

-1239 QPAGTT
+1239 QPAATT
-1245 GFVNITNDATYGG
+1245 GFVNITNDATYSG

-1264 TVTAITAAMHNDQ
+1264 TVTAITTAMHTDQ
-1277 FRAVVTNYITPDG
+1277 FRAVVTTYITPDG

-1300 IAAPVFTSVAAAQ
+1300 IAAPVFTSVATAQ

-1357 DTTGSPLSLTI
+1357 DTTGSPVAITI

-1374 PVSQTFALTVAP
+1374 PVTQTFALTVVP
-1386 FIVAPIFTS
+1386 FIVPPIFTS
-1395 GASAQF
+1395 GATAQF
-1401 NATEVGSFTV
+1401 NATQAASFTV
-1411 TATGAPAP
+1411 TA
-1419 TFAATGLPAWL
+1419 
-1430 TLNATTGV
+1430 
-1438 LSGTAP
+1438 SG
-1444 DAAGSPLA
+1444 S
-1452 LTITAS
+1452 
-1458 NGLSATQSFALSI
+1458 
-1471 RVKPVFTTAANATFN
+1471 
-1486 ALQAGTFTVAATG
+1486 
-1499 APAPTFTATGLPAWL
+1499 PAPTFTATGLPAWL
-1514 TLNATTGV
+1514 TLNATSGV
-1522 LSGTAPDSVGSPLA
+1522 LSGTAPDGSASPLA
-1536 LTLNANNGL
+1536 LTITASNGV
-1545 STTQSFALTIISAPT
+1545 SATQSFALTIISSPT

-1587 FSYQWRKDGA
+1587 FSYQWRKDGV

-1618 SYSVTVT
+1618 GYSVTVT
-1625 NSAGSV
+1625 NLVGSV
-1631 TSAAAV
+1631 TSSAAV
-1637 LNVNTPA
+1637 LNVNSPA
-1644 FFITQPRSQTA
+1644 FFVTQPRAHSA
-1655 LAGAAVTFSVEAG
+1655 LAGSAVTFAVETG
-1668 GSPAPT
+1668 GYPAPS

-1681 SSLPGAN
+1681 IAIAGAI
-1688 SSTLTLFNV
+1688 SSTLTLANV
-1697 QANNSANYDV
+1697 QANNSGNYDV

-1720 ATLNV
+1720 ASLAV

-1737 PAPRT
+1737 PAART

-1782 ANLQLSDSVN
+1782 ANLQFADSVN

-1803 ATSSSAAVTVVRR
+1803 ATSSLTAVTVVRR

-1823 GSFGGSLGNYAI
+1823 GSLGGALGNYAI
-1835 YLRGDNSGVF
+1835 YLRGDNTGVF
-1845 LGYLPGN
+1845 LGYLPGS
-1852 STGLRNTEF
+1852 STGLRNTGF

-1866 GAFQLTQGAVS
+1866 GTFQLTQGAVS
-1877 MSGTIATD
+1877 VSGTIAED
-1885 GSITGLVGGVSGA
+1885 GSITGLVSGVSGA
-1898 ALSGAR
+1898 VLSGTR
-1904 SPDTGLAQSAA
+1904 SPDAGLAQSAA

-1921 AANTSSSVYGIV
+1921 AANTSSAVYGIV

-1939 FVLVQTSTTSDGGQ
+1939 FVLVQTSTTSDGG
-1953 SSLDGDNRIT
+1953 SGSLDGNNRIT
-1963 ITTARQSII
+1963 ITTARQSIV

-1982 TVVVTSGS
+1982 TVVVGSGS
-1990 TATTFTGASEA
+1990 AATTFTGASEA
-2001 VLATQRL
+2001 VLGAQRL

-2041 AIGPTLRGL
+2041 AIGPTLSSL
-2050 GIATA
+2050 GITTA

-2061 ELYRSGTSTP
+2061 ELYRSERNGASTL

-2081 GNLSAIIAATNQAGA
+2081 GNLSAIIAATEKAGA
-2096 FALGATSADSVI
+2096 YALGATSADSVI
-2108 FATLAPGAYT
+2108 FTTLAPGAYT
-2118 AVISSANGTPGVAL
+2118 AVISTANNTPGVAL

-2170 GSVPK
+2170 GTVPK

-2182 GPTLASLGVVGA
+2182 GPTLTALGVQGA
-2194 LAQPQ
+2194 LAQAQ
-2199 LTVIKDGVTVAAN
+2199 LTLINKDGVTVATN
-2212 SNWSTSPDAAAIAA
+2212 SSWSTSPDAAAIAA

-2236 GATSADAAMIV
+2236 GAASADAAMIL
-2247 SLAPGNYSAQV
+2247 SLAPGSYSAQV
-2258 SGANGTSGIAIIE
+2258 VGANGTSGIAIIE

>member
-1 MINET
+1 MFNEIES
-6 QYSKAM
+6 SKTM
-12 KNNPSLV
+12 KKNPSLV
-19 EQGPQG
+19 LPGAQG

-34 IAAGALLL
+34 LAAGALLL
-42 SMSSAIAQTA
+42 SLGSAIAQTA
-52 VSTLAGSSPAIQSG
+52 ISTLAGSSPAIAFG
-66 NVDATGTAARFN
+66 NVEGSGTAARFN
-78 ALSSVAVDAAGNIY
+78 ALASVAVDSAGNIY
-92 IADAGN
+92 VADAGN
-98 HKIRKVTPAGVV
+98 NKIRKVTPEGVV
-110 TTLAGSGAQGNA
+110 TTLAGSGAAGNA
-122 NGNGAAATFN
+122 NGNGAAATFSA
-132 TPSGVATDN
+132 PSGVATDN

-155 KIEIANLQAVTTLA
+155 KIQIANPQAVTTLA
-169 GSTASPGVF
+169 GSTASPAVF

-261 DRTNHII
+261 DRNNNII

-284 GNGTGG
+284 ANGTGG

-302 SPGGLVVSGVN
+302 LPGGLVVSGAN
-313 LFVADTGNNI
+313 LFVADTGNNT
-323 IRQIVHATG
+323 IRQITLSGTVG
-332 VVTTIAGTAGSIG
+332 VVTTIAGTAGQGVNADGIG
-345 TTDAIGTAARFQ
+345 AAARFQ

-377 HTLRTGGAA
+377 HTLRTGAA
-386 VAPIVSNPAAATV
+386 AAAPTVTNPAAATV

-428 VGFAVIPTSATYTGV
+428 TGFAPISASATYTGV
-443 GTATLTVTNVTLAM
+443 GTATLTVTNATLAM
-457 SGDQFR
+457 TGDQFR

-473 VVSATPAALTVQLA
+473 VVSAIPATLTVQLA
-487 PVITSAAA
+487 PTISSAAA
-495 ANFSVNAAGTFTV
+495 ANFSVNTAGTFTV
-508 TASGSPTPTF
+508 TATGSPAPTF
-518 SVLAGTFPPWATLN
+518 TVPAGTFPSWASLN
-532 TTTGVIS
+532 GTTGVIS
-539 GTPTNNTGSPFNFTI
+539 GTPTNNTGSPFSFTL
-554 RASNTVNP
+554 RASNGVTP

-574 GAVIGTPPASTAV
+574 GAVIGTPPANTAV
-587 ALGANAQFTV
+587 ALGAVAQFGV

-608 QWYRSAGGT
+608 QWYRSAGGV
-617 GGFLAMTDVAGVYTG
+617 GGFLAMTDVAGVYSG
-632 STTATLTVSGTTLAM
+632 STTATLTISSTTLAM
-647 NADQFRVDVSNGIGA
+647 TGDQFRVDVSNGVGV
-662 TANSV
+662 TASSV
-667 AATLTVQQAPVIT
+667 SATLTVQQAPVIT

-690 VAGSFS
+690 VGGSFS

-703 TPTFSVPA
+703 APTFSVIA
-711 GTFPPWATLNA
+711 GTFPSWASLNA

-747 AGVAAVSDQAFTL
+747 AGVATVSDQAFTL

-805 PAAGG
+805 TAAGG
-810 GFTNITEGGGY
+810 GFTNITDGGAYAGA
-821 TGVTTATLTI
+821 TTATLTI
-831 AAATTGMSGD
+831 ANATTGMSGD
-841 QFQCVA
+841 QFQCLA
-847 SNTVNTLTSATSNIA
+847 TNTVNTSTTATSTVA

-884 VNGTG
+884 LNGTG
-889 TAAQFTNPS
+889 TAAQFTNPG

-918 RKITTAGVVTTFAGT
+918 RKITTAGVVTTFAG
-933 VGAPGSADGAADVA
+933 VVNAAGSIDGAADVA
-947 RFNGPSGVAVD
+947 RFNGPSSVAVD
-958 GSGNVFVA
+958 TLGNVYVA

-980 TVQTLAGTA
+980 IVQTLAGTA
-989 GSIGSVDGLGAAAR
+989 GSVGSIDGLGAAAR
-1003 FNYPFGVAVDSA
+1003 FNYPLGVAVDSL
-1015 GTAYVSDTFN
+1015 GTAYVSDTYN
-1025 HLIRRITQNG
+1025 HLIRRISQNG

-1040 GGAVGV
+1040 GGAAGV
-1046 KGSIDGGLTVSRF
+1046 RASADGPLGASRF
-1059 NNPTG
+1059 AFPTG

-1072 VYVADSTNAT
+1072 VYVADSNNAT

-1145 GDVSTLAGLAGSSGS
+1145 GEVTTLAGLAGSSGS
-1160 VDGTGAAARFN
+1160 TDGTGSGARFY
-1171 QPNGIAVDGAANL
+1171 QPNGIAVDAASNL

-1205 TTQPVNVALAPG
+1205 AAQPVNVAVAPG
-1217 GNVTFT
+1217 GSATFT
-1223 VAASG
+1223 VAATG
-1228 SPAPTV
+1228 SPTPTV

-1239 QPAGTT
+1239 QPAATT
-1245 GFVNITNDATYGG
+1245 GFVNITNDATYSG

-1264 TVTAITAAMHNDQ
+1264 TVSAITTAMHTDQ
-1277 FRAVVTNYITPDG
+1277 FRAVVTNFISPEA

-1300 IAAPVFTSVAAAQ
+1300 IAAPVFTSVATAQ

-1326 TGNPAPTF
+1326 TGNPAPTFSATGLPAWLTLNAATGVLSGTAPDTTGSPLAITITATNGTPVTQTFALTVVPFIVPPIFTSGATAQFNATQAATFTVTASGSPAPTF

-1357 DTTGSPLSLTI
+1357 NGS
-1368 TATNGT
+1368 
-1374 PVSQTFALTVAP
+1374 V
-1386 FIVAPIFTS
+1386 
-1395 GASAQF
+1395 
-1401 NATEVGSFTV
+1401 
-1411 TATGAPAP
+1411 
-1419 TFAATGLPAWL
+1419 
-1430 TLNATTGV
+1430 
-1438 LSGTAP
+1438 
-1444 DAAGSPLA
+1444 SPLA
-1452 LTITAS
+1452 LTITA
-1458 NGLSATQSFALSI
+1458 
-1471 RVKPVFTTAANATFN
+1471 
-1486 ALQAGTFTVAATG
+1486 
-1499 APAPTFTATGLPAWL
+1499 
-1514 TLNATTGV
+1514 
-1522 LSGTAPDSVGSPLA
+1522 
-1536 LTLNANNGL
+1536 NNGA
-1545 STTQSFALTIISAPT
+1545 SATQSFALTIISAPT
-1560 ISASPIGGTIARGQT
+1560 IAASPIGGTIARGQN

-1587 FSYQWRKDGA
+1587 FSYQWRKDGV

-1618 SYSVTVT
+1618 GYSVTVT
-1625 NSAGSV
+1625 NLVGSV

-1637 LNVNTPA
+1637 LNVNVPA
-1644 FFITQPRSQTA
+1644 FFVTQPRAQSA
-1655 LAGAAVTFSVEAG
+1655 LAGAAVTFAVEAG
-1668 GSPAPT
+1668 GYPAPS

-1681 SSLPGAN
+1681 IAIAGAI
-1688 SSTLTLFNV
+1688 SSTLTLANV
-1697 QANNSANYDV
+1697 QANNSGNYDV

-1720 ATLNV
+1720 ASLSV
-1725 VASASAPVITAS
+1725 VTSASAPVITAS
-1737 PAPRT
+1737 PAART
-1742 VVVGGSTTLSVSA
+1742 VVLGGSTTLSVSA

-1782 ANLQLSDSVN
+1782 ANLQFADSVN

-1803 ATSSSAAVTVVRR
+1803 ATSSLAAVTVVRR

-1823 GSFGGSLGNYAI
+1823 GSFGGVLGNYSI
-1835 YLRGDNSGVF
+1835 YLRGDNTGVF

-1852 STGLRNTEF
+1852 STGLRNTGF

-1866 GAFQLTQGAVS
+1866 GTFQLTQGAVS
-1877 MSGTIATD
+1877 VSGTIAED
-1885 GSITGLVGGVSGA
+1885 GSITGLVSGVSGA
-1898 ALSGAR
+1898 VLSGTR
-1904 SPDTGLAQSAA
+1904 SPDTGLLQSAA

-1921 AANTSSSVYGIV
+1921 AANTSSAVYGIV

-1939 FVLVQTSTTSDGGQ
+1939 FVLVQTSTTSDGG
-1953 SSLDGDNRIT
+1953 SGSLDGNNRIT
-1963 ITTARQSII
+1963 ITTARQSIV

-1982 TVVVTSGS
+1982 TVVVGSGS
-1990 TATTFTGASEA
+1990 TATTFTGATEA
-2001 VLATQRL
+2001 VLGAQRL

-2041 AIGPTLRGL
+2041 AIGPTLGSL
-2050 GIATA
+2050 GITTA

-2061 ELYRSGTSTP
+2061 ELYRSERNGASTL

-2081 GNLSAIIAATNQAGA
+2081 GNLSAIIAATEKAGA
-2096 FALGATSADSVI
+2096 YALGATSADSVI
-2108 FATLAPGAYT
+2108 FTTLAPGAYT
-2118 AVISSANGTPGVAL
+2118 AVISTANNTPGVAL

-2170 GSVPK
+2170 GTVPK

-2182 GPTLASLGVVGA
+2182 GPTLTALGVQGA
-2194 LAQPQ
+2194 LAQAQ
-2199 LTVIKDGVTVAAN
+2199 LTLINKDGVTVATN
-2212 SNWSTSPDAAAIAA
+2212 SSWSTSPDAAAIAA

-2236 GATSADAAMIV
+2236 GAASADAAMIL
-2247 SLAPGNYSAQV
+2247 SLAPGSYSAQV
-2258 SGANGTSGIAIIE
+2258 VGANGTSGIAIIE

>member
-1 MINET
+1 MFNEIES
-6 QYSKAM
+6 SKTM
-12 KNNPSLV
+12 KKNPSLV
-19 EQGPQG
+19 LPGAQG

-34 IAAGALLL
+34 LAAGALLL
-42 SMSSAIAQTA
+42 SLGSAIAQTA
-52 VSTLAGSSPAIQSG
+52 ISTLAGSSPAIAFG
-66 NVDATGTAARFN
+66 NVEGSGTAARFN
-78 ALSSVAVDAAGNIY
+78 ALASVAVDSAGNIY
-92 IADAGN
+92 VADAGN
-98 HKIRKVTPAGVV
+98 NKIRKVTPEGVV
-110 TTLAGSGAQGNA
+110 TTLAGSGAAGNA
-122 NGNGAAATFN
+122 NGNGAAATFSA
-132 TPSGVATDN
+132 PSGVATDN

-155 KIEIANLQAVTTLA
+155 KIQIANPQAVTTLA
-169 GSTASPGVF
+169 GSTASPAVF

-261 DRTNHII
+261 DRNNNII

-284 GNGTGG
+284 ANGTGG

-302 SPGGLVVSGVN
+302 LPGGLVVSGAN
-313 LFVADTGNNI
+313 LFVADTGNNT
-323 IRQIVHATG
+323 IRQITLTGTVG
-332 VVTTIAGTAGSIG
+332 VVTTIAGSAGAIG

-377 HTLRTGGAA
+377 HTLRTGAA
-386 VAPIVSNPAAATV
+386 AAAPTVTNPAAATV

-428 VGFAVIPTSATYTGV
+428 TGFAPISASATYTGV
-443 GTATLTVTNVTLAM
+443 GTATLTVTNATLAM
-457 SGDQFR
+457 TGDQFR

-473 VVSATPAALTVQLA
+473 VVSAIPATLTVQLA
-487 PVITSAAA
+487 PTISSAAA
-495 ANFSVNAAGTFTV
+495 ANFSVNTAGTFTV
-508 TASGSPTPTF
+508 TATGSPAPTF
-518 SVLAGTFPPWATLN
+518 TVPAGTFPSWASLN
-532 TTTGVIS
+532 GTTGVIS
-539 GTPTNNTGSPFNFTI
+539 GTPTNNTGSPFSFTL
-554 RASNTVNP
+554 RASNGVTP

-574 GAVIGTPPASTAV
+574 GAVIGTPPANTAV
-587 ALGANAQFTV
+587 ALGAVAQFGV

-608 QWYRSAGGT
+608 QWYRSAGGV
-617 GGFLAMTDVAGVYTG
+617 GGFLAMTDVAGVYSG
-632 STTATLTVSGTTLAM
+632 STTATLTISSTTLAM
-647 NADQFRVDVSNGIGA
+647 SGDQFRVDVSNGVGV
-662 TANSV
+662 TASSV
-667 AATLTVQQAPVIT
+667 SATLTVQQAPVIT

-690 VAGSFS
+690 VGGSFS

-703 TPTFSVPA
+703 APTFSVIA
-711 GTFPPWATLNA
+711 GTFPSWASLNA

-747 AGVAAVSDQAFTL
+747 AGVATVSDQAFTL

-805 PAAGG
+805 TAAGG
-810 GFTNITEGGGY
+810 GFTNITDGGAYAGA
-821 TGVTTATLTI
+821 TTATLTI
-831 AAATTGMSGD
+831 ANATTGMSGD
-841 QFQCVA
+841 QFQCLA
-847 SNTVNTLTSATSNIA
+847 TNTVNTSTTATSTVA

-884 VNGTG
+884 LNGTG
-889 TAAQFTNPS
+889 TAAQFTNPG

-918 RKITTAGVVTTFAGT
+918 RKITTAGVVTTFAG
-933 VGAPGSADGAADVA
+933 VVNAAGSIDGAADVA
-947 RFNGPSGVAVD
+947 RFNGPSSVAVD
-958 GSGNVFVA
+958 TLGNVYVA

-980 TVQTLAGTA
+980 IVQTLAGTA
-989 GSIGSVDGLGAAAR
+989 GSVGSIDGLGAAAR
-1003 FNYPFGVAVDSA
+1003 FNYPLGVAVDSL
-1015 GTAYVSDTFN
+1015 GTAYVSDTYN
-1025 HLIRRITQNG
+1025 HLIRRISQNG

-1040 GGAVGV
+1040 GGAAGV
-1046 KGSIDGGLTVSRF
+1046 RASADGPLGASRF
-1059 NNPTG
+1059 AFPTG

-1072 VYVADSTNAT
+1072 VYVADSNNAT

-1145 GDVSTLAGLAGSSGS
+1145 GEVTTLAGLAGSSGS
-1160 VDGTGAAARFN
+1160 TDGTGSGARFY
-1171 QPNGIAVDGAANL
+1171 QPNGIAVDAASNL

-1205 TTQPVNVALAPG
+1205 AAQPVNVAVAPG
-1217 GNVTFT
+1217 GSATFT
-1223 VAASG
+1223 VAATG
-1228 SPAPTV
+1228 SPTPTV

-1239 QPAGTT
+1239 QPAATT
-1245 GFVNITNDATYGG
+1245 GFVNITNDATYSG

-1264 TVTAITAAMHNDQ
+1264 TVSAITTAMHTDQ
-1277 FRAVVTNYITPDG
+1277 FRAVVTNFISPEA

-1300 IAAPVFTSVAAAQ
+1300 IAAPVFTSVATAQ

-1326 TGNPAPTF
+1326 TGNPAPTFSATGLPAWLTLNAATGVLSGTAPDTTGSPLAITITATNGTPVTQTFALTVVPFIVPPIFTSGATAQFNATQAATFTVTASGSPAPTF

-1357 DTTGSPLSLTI
+1357 NGS
-1368 TATNGT
+1368 
-1374 PVSQTFALTVAP
+1374 V
-1386 FIVAPIFTS
+1386 
-1395 GASAQF
+1395 
-1401 NATEVGSFTV
+1401 
-1411 TATGAPAP
+1411 
-1419 TFAATGLPAWL
+1419 
-1430 TLNATTGV
+1430 
-1438 LSGTAP
+1438 
-1444 DAAGSPLA
+1444 SPLA
-1452 LTITAS
+1452 LTITA
-1458 NGLSATQSFALSI
+1458 
-1471 RVKPVFTTAANATFN
+1471 
-1486 ALQAGTFTVAATG
+1486 
-1499 APAPTFTATGLPAWL
+1499 
-1514 TLNATTGV
+1514 
-1522 LSGTAPDSVGSPLA
+1522 
-1536 LTLNANNGL
+1536 NNGA
-1545 STTQSFALTIISAPT
+1545 SATQSFALTIISAPT
-1560 ISASPIGGTIARGQT
+1560 IAASPIGGTIARGQN

-1587 FSYQWRKDGA
+1587 FSYQWRKDGV

-1618 SYSVTVT
+1618 GYSVTVT
-1625 NSAGSV
+1625 NLVGSV

-1637 LNVNTPA
+1637 LNVNVPA
-1644 FFITQPRSQTA
+1644 FFVTQPRAQSA
-1655 LAGAAVTFSVEAG
+1655 LAGAAVTFAVEAG
-1668 GSPAPT
+1668 GYPAPS

-1681 SSLPGAN
+1681 IAIAGAI
-1688 SSTLTLFNV
+1688 SSTLTLANV
-1697 QANNSANYDV
+1697 QANNSGNYDV

-1720 ATLNV
+1720 ASLSV
-1725 VASASAPVITAS
+1725 VTSASAPVITAS
-1737 PAPRT
+1737 PAART
-1742 VVVGGSTTLSVSA
+1742 VVLGGSTTLSVSA

-1782 ANLQLSDSVN
+1782 ANLQFADSVN

-1803 ATSSSAAVTVVRR
+1803 ATSSLAAVTVVRR

-1823 GSFGGSLGNYAI
+1823 GSFGGVLGNYSI
-1835 YLRGDNSGVF
+1835 YLRGDNTGVF

-1852 STGLRNTEF
+1852 STGLRNTGF

-1866 GAFQLTQGAVS
+1866 GTFQLTQGAVS
-1877 MSGTIATD
+1877 VSGTIAED
-1885 GSITGLVGGVSGA
+1885 GSITGLVSGVSGA
-1898 ALSGAR
+1898 VLSGTR
-1904 SPDTGLAQSAA
+1904 SPDTGLLQSAA

-1921 AANTSSSVYGIV
+1921 AANTSSAVYGIV

-1939 FVLVQTSTTSDGGQ
+1939 FVLVQTSTTSDGG
-1953 SSLDGDNRIT
+1953 SGSLDGNNRIT
-1963 ITTARQSII
+1963 ITTARQSIV

-1982 TVVVTSGS
+1982 TVVVGSGS
-1990 TATTFTGASEA
+1990 TATTFTGATEA
-2001 VLATQRL
+2001 VLGAQRL

-2041 AIGPTLRGL
+2041 AIGPTLGSL
-2050 GIATA
+2050 GITTA

-2061 ELYRSGTSTP
+2061 ELYRSERNGASTL

-2081 GNLSAIIAATNQAGA
+2081 GNLSAIIAATEKAGA
-2096 FALGATSADSVI
+2096 YALGATSADSVI
-2108 FATLAPGAYT
+2108 FTTLAPGAYT
-2118 AVISSANGTPGVAL
+2118 AVISTANNTPGVAL

-2170 GSVPK
+2170 GTVPK

-2182 GPTLASLGVVGA
+2182 GPTLTALGVQGA
-2194 LAQPQ
+2194 LAQAQ
-2199 LTVIKDGVTVAAN
+2199 LTLINKDGVTVATN
-2212 SNWSTSPDAAAIAA
+2212 SSWSTSPDAAAIAA

-2236 GATSADAAMIV
+2236 GAASADAAMIL
-2247 SLAPGNYSAQV
+2247 SLAPGSYSAQV
-2258 SGANGTSGIAIIE
+2258 VGANGTSGIAIIE